1 LSAHLAAH
9 SAALPQFALRRI
21 SRGGRIR
28 AVLALGTVLGLG
40 TVLTLATW
48 TDSGEAAGTFSTGSV
63 DITLDGVN
71 TLPSIASLALT
82 NAKPGDVTYAP
93 LAVTNAGTLDFDYV
107 IAPSI
112 TTASSSTPL
121 LESVLL
127 VTVKAVPG
135 TTCDATTFGA
145 SSDTRI
151 AERALDVTTATDP
164 TTLVSGTG
172 VDHLCFKVELPSSA
186 SSAVMTQTTTATFTF
201 TATQS

>member
-1 LSAHLAAH
+1 MSTHSLARAPR
-9 SAALPQFALRRI
+9 S
-21 SRGGRIR
+21 GRVR

-40 TVLTLATW
+40 TALTLATW
-48 TDSGEAAGTFSTGSV
+48 TDSGQAAGTFSTGSV
-63 DITLDGVN
+63 DIKLDGVN
-71 TLPSIASLALT
+71 TLPTIASLALT

-93 LAVTNAGTLDFDYV
+93 LAVTNAGTLNFTYV
-107 IAPSI
+107 MAPSI
-112 TTASSSTPL
+112 TTASTSSPL

-135 TTCDATTFGA
+135 TTCNATTFGA

-151 AERALDVTTATDP
+151 AERALNVTTATSAVAL
-164 TTLVSGTG
+164 TAGTG
-172 VDHLCFKVELPSSA
+172 VDHLCFKVELPSAA

>member
-1 LSAHLAAH
+1 M
-9 SAALPQFALRRI
+9 
-21 SRGGRIR
+21 SRGGRVR
-28 AVLALGTVLGLG
+28 AILALGMALGIG

-48 TDSGEAAGTFSTGSV
+48 TDSGDVVSTFSTGSV
-63 DITLDGVN
+63 DIKLDGVN
-71 TLPSIASLALT
+71 TLPNIASLALT

-93 LAVTNAGTLDFDYV
+93 LAVTNAATVNFTYV

-151 AERALDVTTATDP
+151 AERALNVTTATSAKSL
-164 TTLVSGTG
+164 TAATG
-172 VDHLCFKVELPSSA
+172 VDHLCFKVELPLTA
-186 SSAVMTQTTTATFTF
+186 TSAVMTQTTTATFSF